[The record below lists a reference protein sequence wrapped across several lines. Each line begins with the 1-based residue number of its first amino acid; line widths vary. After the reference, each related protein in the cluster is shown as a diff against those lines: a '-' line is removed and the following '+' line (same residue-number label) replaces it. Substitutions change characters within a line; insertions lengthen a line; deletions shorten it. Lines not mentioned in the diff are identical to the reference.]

1 LDLFNEFALLSQDM
15 FLGGTETS
23 STVLDWAI
31 AGLLRNPRVMKKAQ
45 AEVRQV
51 FCTAGNVD
59 ETDLEKLKYLELVV
73 KETLRLHPPLSLLL
87 PRESREDC
95 EINGFK
101 IPAKIKVVINVWA
114 IGRDPA
120 YWNEPEKIPSREIP

>member
-1 LDLFNEFALLSQDM
+1 
-15 FLGGTETS
+15 
-23 STVLDWAI
+23 
-31 AGLLRNPRVMKKAQ
+31 MKKAQ
-45 AEVRQV
+45 VEVRQV

-59 ETDLEKLKYLELVV
+59 ETVLEKLKYLELVV

-95 EINGFK
+95 ETTGFK
-101 IPAKIKVVINVWA
+101 IPAKIKFIIINAWA

>member
-1 LDLFNEFALLSQDM
+1 M

-73 KETLRLHPPLSLLL
+73 KETLRLLPPLSLLL